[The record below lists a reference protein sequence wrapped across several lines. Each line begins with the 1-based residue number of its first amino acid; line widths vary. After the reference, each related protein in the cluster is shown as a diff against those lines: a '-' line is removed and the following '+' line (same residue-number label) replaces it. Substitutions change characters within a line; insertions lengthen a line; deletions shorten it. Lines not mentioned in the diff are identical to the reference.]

1 MLFFGQNPI
10 EIRSDHPLDL
20 PASTD
25 TALWPLAVYG
35 GAVVLIVS
43 CMLFLSHVLGQRRS
57 DRASEQPYES
67 GIASTGTA
75 RIRFD
80 IKFYLIAM
88 FFVIFDLEAVFVFA
102 WAVSVRETGW
112 AGYVEMLVFIGVL
125 AAALVYLWRLGA
137 LEWGKKYD

>member
-1 MLFFGQNPI
+1 M
-10 EIRSDHPLDL
+10 DL
-20 PASTD
+20 PVPID

-35 GAVVLIVS
+35 AAVVLIVS
-43 CMLFLSHVLGQRRS
+43 VMLFLSHVLGQRRR
-57 DRASEQPYES
+57 DRATEQPYES

-88 FFVIFDLEAVFVFA
+88 FFVIFDLEAVFIFA
-102 WAVSVRETGW
+102 WAVSVREAGW
-112 AGYVEMLVFIGVL
+112 SGYVEMLVFTGVL

-137 LEWGKKYD
+137 LEWGKKHNSSGHGRT